1 MANITEKIERQITA
15 LEGKIDALSGNYL
28 TNTWKRQRE
37 QQERD
42 RKKEMYHSQIQVLQF
57 LKQKSETDTL
67 TLLEQNLTVA
77 AFYEDMRCFSASK
90 KYCKDNP
97 YCKFQYPKPDDVR
110 TKRLQ
115 KAGITDTDELAAAVE
130 CFDTLLQSAVIPP
143 DPNAIRLRDMLYRAK
158 MYQKG
163 DIQFT
168 PPELA
173 KELVALAGVRKDSRV
188 LEPEAGIGNIAD
200 AAKEVTDHVITTP
213 LAKNGSSVPAPT
225 GFYPTL
231 HPYRLQQVIQKIKP
245 ANIWVC
251 HSGDLF
257 GEWIPTEWILQV
269 FEAAKQAPWHNYMFL
284 TMNPNRYEE
293 LLETGVLM
301 PTDNFWYGTR
311 LTERGNVF
319 TADGYHTFLCIEPMR
334 LFAERM
340 EIPNVEWILLGGYGK
355 LKRSWIES
363 VMERKGNIPVF
374 MIGSKLFKDVWRAPL
389 IQEYPPL
396 LYRPAEKT
404 LPHCSECKYCYSV
417 RQGKRG
423 LWRACRHYKIVRQD
437 KDSGGRHIPGRYA
450 AVSPQWCPKRPETNW
465 RFTKRV

>member
-115 KAGITDTDELAAAVE
+115 KAGITDTDELATAVE

-200 AAKEVTDHVITTP
+200 VAKEVTDHVDCIERMTDFCEILKLKKHNVIGNDLLT
-213 LAKNGSSVPAPT
+213 AETAPI
-225 GFYPTL
+225 YDA
-231 HPYRLQQVIQKIKP
+231 V
-245 ANIWVC
+245 V
-251 HSGDLF
+251 
-257 GEWIPTEWILQV
+257 
-269 FEAAKQAPWHNYMFL
+269 
-284 TMNPNRYEE
+284 MNPPFSEECEHIKRAFDFLRPGGSLVAVCSSSIQWKSTRKYEQFRDWLSE
-293 LLETGVLM
+293 HTHSIDECGAKFEMTGV
-301 PTDNFWYGTR
+301 
-311 LTERGNVF
+311 
-319 TADGYHTFLCIEPMR
+319 HTVVL
-334 LFAERM
+334 
-340 EIPNVEWILLGGYGK
+340 V
-355 LKRSWIES
+355 
-363 VMERKGNIPVF
+363 V
-374 MIGSKLFKDVWRAPL
+374 
-389 IQEYPPL
+389 
-396 LYRPAEKT
+396 
-404 LPHCSECKYCYSV
+404 
-417 RQGKRG
+417 
-423 LWRACRHYKIVRQD
+423 D
-437 KDSGGRHIPGRYA
+437 KA
-450 AVSPQWCPKRPETNW
+450 A
-465 RFTKRV
+465 

>member
-200 AAKEVTDHVITTP
+200 AAKEVTDHVDCIERMTDFCEILKLKKHNVIGNDL
-213 LAKNGSSVPAPT
+213 LAAETAPI
-225 GFYPTL
+225 YDA
-231 HPYRLQQVIQKIKP
+231 V
-245 ANIWVC
+245 V
-251 HSGDLF
+251 
-257 GEWIPTEWILQV
+257 
-269 FEAAKQAPWHNYMFL
+269 
-284 TMNPNRYEE
+284 MNPPFSEECEHIKRAFDFLRPGGSLVAVCSSSIQWKSTRKYEQFRDWLSE
-293 LLETGVLM
+293 HTHSIDECGAKFEMTGV
-301 PTDNFWYGTR
+301 
-311 LTERGNVF
+311 
-319 TADGYHTFLCIEPMR
+319 HTVVL
-334 LFAERM
+334 
-340 EIPNVEWILLGGYGK
+340 V
-355 LKRSWIES
+355 
-363 VMERKGNIPVF
+363 V
-374 MIGSKLFKDVWRAPL
+374 
-389 IQEYPPL
+389 
-396 LYRPAEKT
+396 
-404 LPHCSECKYCYSV
+404 
-417 RQGKRG
+417 
-423 LWRACRHYKIVRQD
+423 D
-437 KDSGGRHIPGRYA
+437 KA
-450 AVSPQWCPKRPETNW
+450 A
-465 RFTKRV
+465 

>member
-173 KELVALAGVRKDSRV
+173 KELLALAGVRKDSRV

-200 AAKEVTDHVITTP
+200 AAKDVTDHVDCIERMTDFCEILKLKKHNVIGNDLLT
-213 LAKNGSSVPAPT
+213 AETAPI
-225 GFYPTL
+225 YDA
-231 HPYRLQQVIQKIKP
+231 V
-245 ANIWVC
+245 V
-251 HSGDLF
+251 
-257 GEWIPTEWILQV
+257 
-269 FEAAKQAPWHNYMFL
+269 
-284 TMNPNRYEE
+284 MNPPFSEECEHIKRAFDFLRPGGSLVAVCSSSIQWKSTRKYEQFRDWLSE
-293 LLETGVLM
+293 HTHSIDECGAKFEMTGV
-301 PTDNFWYGTR
+301 
-311 LTERGNVF
+311 
-319 TADGYHTFLCIEPMR
+319 HTVVL
-334 LFAERM
+334 
-340 EIPNVEWILLGGYGK
+340 V
-355 LKRSWIES
+355 
-363 VMERKGNIPVF
+363 V
-374 MIGSKLFKDVWRAPL
+374 
-389 IQEYPPL
+389 
-396 LYRPAEKT
+396 
-404 LPHCSECKYCYSV
+404 
-417 RQGKRG
+417 
-423 LWRACRHYKIVRQD
+423 D
-437 KDSGGRHIPGRYA
+437 KA
-450 AVSPQWCPKRPETNW
+450 A
-465 RFTKRV
+465 

>member
-188 LEPEAGIGNIAD
+188 LEPEAGIGNVAD
-200 AAKEVTDHVITTP
+200 AAKEVTDHVDCIERMTDFCEILKLKKHNVIGNDLLT
-213 LAKNGSSVPAPT
+213 AETAPI
-225 GFYPTL
+225 YDA
-231 HPYRLQQVIQKIKP
+231 V
-245 ANIWVC
+245 V
-251 HSGDLF
+251 
-257 GEWIPTEWILQV
+257 
-269 FEAAKQAPWHNYMFL
+269 
-284 TMNPNRYEE
+284 MNPPFSEECEHIKRAFDFLRPGGSLVAVCSSSIQWKSTRKYEQFRDWLSE
-293 LLETGVLM
+293 HTHSIDECGAKFEMTGV
-301 PTDNFWYGTR
+301 
-311 LTERGNVF
+311 
-319 TADGYHTFLCIEPMR
+319 HTVVL
-334 LFAERM
+334 
-340 EIPNVEWILLGGYGK
+340 V
-355 LKRSWIES
+355 
-363 VMERKGNIPVF
+363 V
-374 MIGSKLFKDVWRAPL
+374 
-389 IQEYPPL
+389 
-396 LYRPAEKT
+396 
-404 LPHCSECKYCYSV
+404 
-417 RQGKRG
+417 
-423 LWRACRHYKIVRQD
+423 D
-437 KDSGGRHIPGRYA
+437 KA
-450 AVSPQWCPKRPETNW
+450 A
-465 RFTKRV
+465 

>member
-200 AAKEVTDHVITTP
+200 VAKEVTDHVDCIERMTDFCEILKLKKHNVIGNDLLT
-213 LAKNGSSVPAPT
+213 AETAPI
-225 GFYPTL
+225 YDA
-231 HPYRLQQVIQKIKP
+231 V
-245 ANIWVC
+245 V
-251 HSGDLF
+251 
-257 GEWIPTEWILQV
+257 
-269 FEAAKQAPWHNYMFL
+269 
-284 TMNPNRYEE
+284 MNPPFSEECEHIKRAFDFLRPGGSLVAVCSSSIQWKSTRKYEQFRDWLSE
-293 LLETGVLM
+293 HTHSIDECGAKFEMTGV
-301 PTDNFWYGTR
+301 
-311 LTERGNVF
+311 
-319 TADGYHTFLCIEPMR
+319 HTVV
-334 LFAERM
+334 LF
-340 EIPNVEWILLGGYGK
+340 V
-355 LKRSWIES
+355 
-363 VMERKGNIPVF
+363 
-374 MIGSKLFKDVWRAPL
+374 
-389 IQEYPPL
+389 
-396 LYRPAEKT
+396 
-404 LPHCSECKYCYSV
+404 
-417 RQGKRG
+417 
-423 LWRACRHYKIVRQD
+423 D
-437 KDSGGRHIPGRYA
+437 KA
-450 AVSPQWCPKRPETNW
+450 A
-465 RFTKRV
+465 

>member
-200 AAKEVTDHVITTP
+200 AAKEVTDHVDCVERMTDFCEILKLKKHNVIGNDLLTAET
-213 LAKNGSSVPAPT
+213 API
-225 GFYPTL
+225 YDA
-231 HPYRLQQVIQKIKP
+231 V
-245 ANIWVC
+245 V
-251 HSGDLF
+251 
-257 GEWIPTEWILQV
+257 
-269 FEAAKQAPWHNYMFL
+269 
-284 TMNPNRYEE
+284 MNPPFSEECEHIKRAFDFLRPGGSLVAVCSSSIQWKSTRKYEQFRDWLSE
-293 LLETGVLM
+293 HTHSIDECGAKFEMTGV
-301 PTDNFWYGTR
+301 
-311 LTERGNVF
+311 
-319 TADGYHTFLCIEPMR
+319 HTVVL
-334 LFAERM
+334 
-340 EIPNVEWILLGGYGK
+340 V
-355 LKRSWIES
+355 
-363 VMERKGNIPVF
+363 V
-374 MIGSKLFKDVWRAPL
+374 
-389 IQEYPPL
+389 
-396 LYRPAEKT
+396 
-404 LPHCSECKYCYSV
+404 
-417 RQGKRG
+417 
-423 LWRACRHYKIVRQD
+423 D
-437 KDSGGRHIPGRYA
+437 KA
-450 AVSPQWCPKRPETNW
+450 A
-465 RFTKRV
+465 

>member
-200 AAKEVTDHVITTP
+200 AAKEVTDHVDCIERMTDFCEI
-213 LAKNGSSVPAPT
+213 LKLKKHN
-225 GFYPTL
+225 
-231 HPYRLQQVIQKIKP
+231 VIG
-245 ANIWVC
+245 N
-251 HSGDLF
+251 DL
-257 GEWIPTEWILQV
+257 
-269 FEAAKQAPWHNYMFL
+269 L
-284 TMNPNRYEE
+284 TAETAQIYDAVVMNPPFSEECEHIKRAFDFLRPGGSLVAVCSSSIQWKSTRKYEQFRDWLSE
-293 LLETGVLM
+293 HTHSIDECGAKFEMTGV
-301 PTDNFWYGTR
+301 
-311 LTERGNVF
+311 
-319 TADGYHTFLCIEPMR
+319 HTVVL
-334 LFAERM
+334 
-340 EIPNVEWILLGGYGK
+340 V
-355 LKRSWIES
+355 
-363 VMERKGNIPVF
+363 V
-374 MIGSKLFKDVWRAPL
+374 
-389 IQEYPPL
+389 
-396 LYRPAEKT
+396 
-404 LPHCSECKYCYSV
+404 
-417 RQGKRG
+417 
-423 LWRACRHYKIVRQD
+423 D
-437 KDSGGRHIPGRYA
+437 KA
-450 AVSPQWCPKRPETNW
+450 A
-465 RFTKRV
+465 

>member
-200 AAKEVTDHVITTP
+200 VAKEVTDHVDCIERMTDFCEILKLKKHNVIGNDLLT
-213 LAKNGSSVPAPT
+213 AETAPI
-225 GFYPTL
+225 YDA
-231 HPYRLQQVIQKIKP
+231 V
-245 ANIWVC
+245 V
-251 HSGDLF
+251 
-257 GEWIPTEWILQV
+257 
-269 FEAAKQAPWHNYMFL
+269 
-284 TMNPNRYEE
+284 MNPPFSEECEHIKRAFDFLRPGGSLLAVCSSSIQWKSTRKYEQFRDWLSE
-293 LLETGVLM
+293 HTHSIDECGAKFEMTGV
-301 PTDNFWYGTR
+301 
-311 LTERGNVF
+311 
-319 TADGYHTFLCIEPMR
+319 HTVVL
-334 LFAERM
+334 
-340 EIPNVEWILLGGYGK
+340 V
-355 LKRSWIES
+355 
-363 VMERKGNIPVF
+363 V
-374 MIGSKLFKDVWRAPL
+374 
-389 IQEYPPL
+389 
-396 LYRPAEKT
+396 
-404 LPHCSECKYCYSV
+404 
-417 RQGKRG
+417 
-423 LWRACRHYKIVRQD
+423 D
-437 KDSGGRHIPGRYA
+437 KA
-450 AVSPQWCPKRPETNW
+450 A
-465 RFTKRV
+465 

>member
-15 LEGKIDALSGNYL
+15 LEGKIDALSGNSL

-200 AAKEVTDHVITTP
+200 AAKEVTDHVDCIERMTDFCEILKLKKHNVIGNDLLT
-213 LAKNGSSVPAPT
+213 AETAPI
-225 GFYPTL
+225 YDA
-231 HPYRLQQVIQKIKP
+231 V
-245 ANIWVC
+245 V
-251 HSGDLF
+251 
-257 GEWIPTEWILQV
+257 
-269 FEAAKQAPWHNYMFL
+269 
-284 TMNPNRYEE
+284 MNPPFSEECEHIKRAFDFLRPGGSLVAVCSSSIQWKSTRKYEQFRDWLSE
-293 LLETGVLM
+293 HTHSIDECGAKFEMTGV
-301 PTDNFWYGTR
+301 
-311 LTERGNVF
+311 
-319 TADGYHTFLCIEPMR
+319 HTVVL
-334 LFAERM
+334 
-340 EIPNVEWILLGGYGK
+340 V
-355 LKRSWIES
+355 
-363 VMERKGNIPVF
+363 V
-374 MIGSKLFKDVWRAPL
+374 
-389 IQEYPPL
+389 
-396 LYRPAEKT
+396 
-404 LPHCSECKYCYSV
+404 
-417 RQGKRG
+417 
-423 LWRACRHYKIVRQD
+423 D
-437 KDSGGRHIPGRYA
+437 KA
-450 AVSPQWCPKRPETNW
+450 A
-465 RFTKRV
+465 

>member
-200 AAKEVTDHVITTP
+200 AAKEVTDHVDCIERMTDFCEILRLKKHNVIGNDLLT
-213 LAKNGSSVPAPT
+213 AETAPI
-225 GFYPTL
+225 YDA
-231 HPYRLQQVIQKIKP
+231 V
-245 ANIWVC
+245 V
-251 HSGDLF
+251 
-257 GEWIPTEWILQV
+257 
-269 FEAAKQAPWHNYMFL
+269 
-284 TMNPNRYEE
+284 MNPPFSEECEHIKRAFDFLRPGGSLVAVCSSSIQWKSTRKYEQFRDWLSE
-293 LLETGVLM
+293 HTHSIDECGAKFEMTGV
-301 PTDNFWYGTR
+301 
-311 LTERGNVF
+311 
-319 TADGYHTFLCIEPMR
+319 HTVVL
-334 LFAERM
+334 
-340 EIPNVEWILLGGYGK
+340 V
-355 LKRSWIES
+355 
-363 VMERKGNIPVF
+363 V
-374 MIGSKLFKDVWRAPL
+374 
-389 IQEYPPL
+389 
-396 LYRPAEKT
+396 
-404 LPHCSECKYCYSV
+404 
-417 RQGKRG
+417 
-423 LWRACRHYKIVRQD
+423 D
-437 KDSGGRHIPGRYA
+437 KA
-450 AVSPQWCPKRPETNW
+450 A
-465 RFTKRV
+465 

>member
-28 TNTWKRQRE
+28 TKTWKRQRE

-200 AAKEVTDHVITTP
+200 VAKEVTDHVDCIERMTDFCEILKLKKHNVIGNDLLT
-213 LAKNGSSVPAPT
+213 AETAPI
-225 GFYPTL
+225 YDA
-231 HPYRLQQVIQKIKP
+231 V
-245 ANIWVC
+245 V
-251 HSGDLF
+251 
-257 GEWIPTEWILQV
+257 
-269 FEAAKQAPWHNYMFL
+269 
-284 TMNPNRYEE
+284 MNPPFSEECEHIKRAFDFLRPGGSLVAVCSSSIQWKSTRKYEQFRDWLSE
-293 LLETGVLM
+293 HTHSIDECGAKFEMTGV
-301 PTDNFWYGTR
+301 
-311 LTERGNVF
+311 
-319 TADGYHTFLCIEPMR
+319 HTVVL
-334 LFAERM
+334 
-340 EIPNVEWILLGGYGK
+340 V
-355 LKRSWIES
+355 
-363 VMERKGNIPVF
+363 V
-374 MIGSKLFKDVWRAPL
+374 
-389 IQEYPPL
+389 
-396 LYRPAEKT
+396 
-404 LPHCSECKYCYSV
+404 
-417 RQGKRG
+417 
-423 LWRACRHYKIVRQD
+423 D
-437 KDSGGRHIPGRYA
+437 KA
-450 AVSPQWCPKRPETNW
+450 A
-465 RFTKRV
+465 

>member
-15 LEGKIDALSGNYL
+15 LAGKIDALSGNYL

-200 AAKEVTDHVITTP
+200 AAKEVTDHVDCIERMTDFCEILKLKKHNVIGNDLLT
-213 LAKNGSSVPAPT
+213 AETAPI
-225 GFYPTL
+225 YDA
-231 HPYRLQQVIQKIKP
+231 V
-245 ANIWVC
+245 V
-251 HSGDLF
+251 
-257 GEWIPTEWILQV
+257 
-269 FEAAKQAPWHNYMFL
+269 
-284 TMNPNRYEE
+284 MNPPFSEECEHIKRAFDFLRPGGSLVAVCSSSIQWKSTRKYEQFRDWLSE
-293 LLETGVLM
+293 HTHSIDECGAKFEMTGV
-301 PTDNFWYGTR
+301 
-311 LTERGNVF
+311 
-319 TADGYHTFLCIEPMR
+319 HTVVL
-334 LFAERM
+334 
-340 EIPNVEWILLGGYGK
+340 V
-355 LKRSWIES
+355 
-363 VMERKGNIPVF
+363 V
-374 MIGSKLFKDVWRAPL
+374 
-389 IQEYPPL
+389 
-396 LYRPAEKT
+396 
-404 LPHCSECKYCYSV
+404 
-417 RQGKRG
+417 
-423 LWRACRHYKIVRQD
+423 D
-437 KDSGGRHIPGRYA
+437 KA
-450 AVSPQWCPKRPETNW
+450 A
-465 RFTKRV
+465 

>member
-57 LKQKSETDTL
+57 LKQKSETDPL

-200 AAKEVTDHVITTP
+200 AAKEVTDHVDCIERMTDFCEILKLKKHNVIGNDLLT
-213 LAKNGSSVPAPT
+213 AETAPI
-225 GFYPTL
+225 YDA
-231 HPYRLQQVIQKIKP
+231 V
-245 ANIWVC
+245 V
-251 HSGDLF
+251 
-257 GEWIPTEWILQV
+257 
-269 FEAAKQAPWHNYMFL
+269 
-284 TMNPNRYEE
+284 MNPPFSEECEHIKRAFDFLRPGGSLVAVCSSSIQWKSTRKYEQFRDWLSE
-293 LLETGVLM
+293 HTHSIDECGAKFEMTGV
-301 PTDNFWYGTR
+301 
-311 LTERGNVF
+311 
-319 TADGYHTFLCIEPMR
+319 HTVVL
-334 LFAERM
+334 
-340 EIPNVEWILLGGYGK
+340 V
-355 LKRSWIES
+355 
-363 VMERKGNIPVF
+363 V
-374 MIGSKLFKDVWRAPL
+374 
-389 IQEYPPL
+389 
-396 LYRPAEKT
+396 
-404 LPHCSECKYCYSV
+404 
-417 RQGKRG
+417 
-423 LWRACRHYKIVRQD
+423 D
-437 KDSGGRHIPGRYA
+437 KA
-450 AVSPQWCPKRPETNW
+450 A
-465 RFTKRV
+465 

>member
-200 AAKEVTDHVITTP
+200 VAKEVTDHVDCIERMTDFCEILKLKKHNVIGNDLLT
-213 LAKNGSSVPAPT
+213 AETAPI
-225 GFYPTL
+225 YDA
-231 HPYRLQQVIQKIKP
+231 V
-245 ANIWVC
+245 V
-251 HSGDLF
+251 
-257 GEWIPTEWILQV
+257 
-269 FEAAKQAPWHNYMFL
+269 
-284 TMNPNRYEE
+284 MNPPFSEECEHIKRAFDFLLPGGSLVAVCSSSIQWKSTRKYEQFRDWLSE
-293 LLETGVLM
+293 HTHSIDECGAKFEMTGV
-301 PTDNFWYGTR
+301 
-311 LTERGNVF
+311 
-319 TADGYHTFLCIEPMR
+319 HTVVL
-334 LFAERM
+334 
-340 EIPNVEWILLGGYGK
+340 V
-355 LKRSWIES
+355 
-363 VMERKGNIPVF
+363 V
-374 MIGSKLFKDVWRAPL
+374 
-389 IQEYPPL
+389 
-396 LYRPAEKT
+396 
-404 LPHCSECKYCYSV
+404 
-417 RQGKRG
+417 
-423 LWRACRHYKIVRQD
+423 D
-437 KDSGGRHIPGRYA
+437 KA
-450 AVSPQWCPKRPETNW
+450 A
-465 RFTKRV
+465 

>member
-200 AAKEVTDHVITTP
+200 AAKEVTDHVDCIERMTDFCEILKLKKHNVIANDLLTAETAP
-213 LAKNGSSVPAPT
+213 IYDSV
-225 GFYPTL
+225 
-231 HPYRLQQVIQKIKP
+231 V
-245 ANIWVC
+245 
-251 HSGDLF
+251 
-257 GEWIPTEWILQV
+257 
-269 FEAAKQAPWHNYMFL
+269 
-284 TMNPNRYEE
+284 MNPPFSEECEHIKRAFDFVRPGGSLVAVCSSSIQWKSTRKYEQFRDWLSE
-293 LLETGVLM
+293 HTHSINECGAKFEMTGV
-301 PTDNFWYGTR
+301 
-311 LTERGNVF
+311 
-319 TADGYHTFLCIEPMR
+319 HTVVL
-334 LFAERM
+334 
-340 EIPNVEWILLGGYGK
+340 V
-355 LKRSWIES
+355 
-363 VMERKGNIPVF
+363 V
-374 MIGSKLFKDVWRAPL
+374 
-389 IQEYPPL
+389 
-396 LYRPAEKT
+396 
-404 LPHCSECKYCYSV
+404 
-417 RQGKRG
+417 
-423 LWRACRHYKIVRQD
+423 D
-437 KDSGGRHIPGRYA
+437 KA
-450 AVSPQWCPKRPETNW
+450 A
-465 RFTKRV
+465 

>member
-168 PPELA
+168 PSELA

-200 AAKEVTDHVITTP
+200 AAKEVTDHVDCIERMTDFCEILKLKKHNVIGNDLLT
-213 LAKNGSSVPAPT
+213 AETAPI
-225 GFYPTL
+225 YDA
-231 HPYRLQQVIQKIKP
+231 V
-245 ANIWVC
+245 V
-251 HSGDLF
+251 
-257 GEWIPTEWILQV
+257 
-269 FEAAKQAPWHNYMFL
+269 
-284 TMNPNRYEE
+284 MNPPFSEECEHIKRAFDFLRPGGSLVAVCSSSIQWKSTRKYEQFRDWLSE
-293 LLETGVLM
+293 HTHSIDECGAKFEMTGV
-301 PTDNFWYGTR
+301 
-311 LTERGNVF
+311 
-319 TADGYHTFLCIEPMR
+319 HTVVL
-334 LFAERM
+334 
-340 EIPNVEWILLGGYGK
+340 V
-355 LKRSWIES
+355 
-363 VMERKGNIPVF
+363 V
-374 MIGSKLFKDVWRAPL
+374 
-389 IQEYPPL
+389 
-396 LYRPAEKT
+396 
-404 LPHCSECKYCYSV
+404 
-417 RQGKRG
+417 
-423 LWRACRHYKIVRQD
+423 D
-437 KDSGGRHIPGRYA
+437 KA
-450 AVSPQWCPKRPETNW
+450 A
-465 RFTKRV
+465 

>member
-1 MANITEKIERQITA
+1 MANITEKIERRITV

-42 RKKEMYHSQIQVLQF
+42 GKKEMYRSQIQVLQL
-57 LKQKSETDTL
+57 LKHKSETDTL

-200 AAKEVTDHVITTP
+200 AAKEVTDHVDCIERMTDFCEILKLKKHNVIGNDLLT
-213 LAKNGSSVPAPT
+213 AETAPI
-225 GFYPTL
+225 YDA
-231 HPYRLQQVIQKIKP
+231 V
-245 ANIWVC
+245 V
-251 HSGDLF
+251 
-257 GEWIPTEWILQV
+257 
-269 FEAAKQAPWHNYMFL
+269 
-284 TMNPNRYEE
+284 MNPPFSEECEHIKRAFDFLRPGGSLVAVCSSSIQWKSTRKYEQFRDWLSE
-293 LLETGVLM
+293 HTHSIDECGAKFEMTGV
-301 PTDNFWYGTR
+301 
-311 LTERGNVF
+311 
-319 TADGYHTFLCIEPMR
+319 HTVVL
-334 LFAERM
+334 
-340 EIPNVEWILLGGYGK
+340 V
-355 LKRSWIES
+355 
-363 VMERKGNIPVF
+363 V
-374 MIGSKLFKDVWRAPL
+374 
-389 IQEYPPL
+389 
-396 LYRPAEKT
+396 
-404 LPHCSECKYCYSV
+404 
-417 RQGKRG
+417 
-423 LWRACRHYKIVRQD
+423 D
-437 KDSGGRHIPGRYA
+437 KA
-450 AVSPQWCPKRPETNW
+450 A
-465 RFTKRV
+465 

>member
-200 AAKEVTDHVITTP
+200 AAKEVTDHVDCIERMTDFCEILKLKKHNVIGNDLLT
-213 LAKNGSSVPAPT
+213 AETAPI
-225 GFYPTL
+225 YDA
-231 HPYRLQQVIQKIKP
+231 V
-245 ANIWVC
+245 V
-251 HSGDLF
+251 
-257 GEWIPTEWILQV
+257 
-269 FEAAKQAPWHNYMFL
+269 
-284 TMNPNRYEE
+284 MNPPFSEECEHIKRAFDFLRPGGSLVAVCSSSIQWKSTRKYEQFRDWLSE
-293 LLETGVLM
+293 HTHSIDECGAKFEMTGV
-301 PTDNFWYGTR
+301 
-311 LTERGNVF
+311 
-319 TADGYHTFLCIEPMR
+319 HTVVLVV
-334 LFAERM
+334 
-340 EIPNVEWILLGGYGK
+340 NK
-355 LKRSWIES
+355 
-363 VMERKGNIPVF
+363 
-374 MIGSKLFKDVWRAPL
+374 
-389 IQEYPPL
+389 
-396 LYRPAEKT
+396 
-404 LPHCSECKYCYSV
+404 
-417 RQGKRG
+417 
-423 LWRACRHYKIVRQD
+423 
-437 KDSGGRHIPGRYA
+437 A
-450 AVSPQWCPKRPETNW
+450 A
-465 RFTKRV
+465 

>member
-200 AAKEVTDHVITTP
+200 AAKEVTDHVDCIERMTDFCEILKLKKHNVIGNDLLT
-213 LAKNGSSVPAPT
+213 AETAPI
-225 GFYPTL
+225 YDA
-231 HPYRLQQVIQKIKP
+231 V
-245 ANIWVC
+245 V
-251 HSGDLF
+251 
-257 GEWIPTEWILQV
+257 
-269 FEAAKQAPWHNYMFL
+269 
-284 TMNPNRYEE
+284 MNPPFSEECEHIKRAFDFLRPGGSLVVVCSSSIQWKSTRKYEQFRDWLSE
-293 LLETGVLM
+293 HTHSIDECGAKFEMTGV
-301 PTDNFWYGTR
+301 
-311 LTERGNVF
+311 
-319 TADGYHTFLCIEPMR
+319 HTVVL
-334 LFAERM
+334 
-340 EIPNVEWILLGGYGK
+340 V
-355 LKRSWIES
+355 
-363 VMERKGNIPVF
+363 V
-374 MIGSKLFKDVWRAPL
+374 
-389 IQEYPPL
+389 
-396 LYRPAEKT
+396 
-404 LPHCSECKYCYSV
+404 
-417 RQGKRG
+417 
-423 LWRACRHYKIVRQD
+423 D
-437 KDSGGRHIPGRYA
+437 KA
-450 AVSPQWCPKRPETNW
+450 A
-465 RFTKRV
+465 

>member
-188 LEPEAGIGNIAD
+188 LEPEAGIDNIAD
-200 AAKEVTDHVITTP
+200 VAKEVTDHVDCIERMTDFCEILKLKKHNVIGNDLLT
-213 LAKNGSSVPAPT
+213 AETAPI
-225 GFYPTL
+225 YDA
-231 HPYRLQQVIQKIKP
+231 V
-245 ANIWVC
+245 V
-251 HSGDLF
+251 
-257 GEWIPTEWILQV
+257 
-269 FEAAKQAPWHNYMFL
+269 
-284 TMNPNRYEE
+284 MNPPFSEECEHIKRAFDFLRPGGSLVAVCSSSIQWKSTRKYEQFRDWLSE
-293 LLETGVLM
+293 HTHSIDECGAKFEMTGV
-301 PTDNFWYGTR
+301 
-311 LTERGNVF
+311 
-319 TADGYHTFLCIEPMR
+319 HTVVL
-334 LFAERM
+334 
-340 EIPNVEWILLGGYGK
+340 V
-355 LKRSWIES
+355 
-363 VMERKGNIPVF
+363 V
-374 MIGSKLFKDVWRAPL
+374 
-389 IQEYPPL
+389 
-396 LYRPAEKT
+396 
-404 LPHCSECKYCYSV
+404 
-417 RQGKRG
+417 
-423 LWRACRHYKIVRQD
+423 D
-437 KDSGGRHIPGRYA
+437 KA
-450 AVSPQWCPKRPETNW
+450 A
-465 RFTKRV
+465 

>member
-77 AFYEDMRCFSASK
+77 ALYEDLRCFSASK

-200 AAKEVTDHVITTP
+200 AAKEVTDHVDCIERMTDFCEILKLKKHNVIGNDLLT
-213 LAKNGSSVPAPT
+213 AETAPI
-225 GFYPTL
+225 YDA
-231 HPYRLQQVIQKIKP
+231 V
-245 ANIWVC
+245 V
-251 HSGDLF
+251 
-257 GEWIPTEWILQV
+257 
-269 FEAAKQAPWHNYMFL
+269 
-284 TMNPNRYEE
+284 MNPPFSEECEHIKRAFDFLRPGGSLVAVCSSSIQWKSTRKYEQFRDWLSE
-293 LLETGVLM
+293 HTHSIDECGAKFEMTGV
-301 PTDNFWYGTR
+301 
-311 LTERGNVF
+311 
-319 TADGYHTFLCIEPMR
+319 HTVVL
-334 LFAERM
+334 
-340 EIPNVEWILLGGYGK
+340 V
-355 LKRSWIES
+355 
-363 VMERKGNIPVF
+363 V
-374 MIGSKLFKDVWRAPL
+374 
-389 IQEYPPL
+389 
-396 LYRPAEKT
+396 
-404 LPHCSECKYCYSV
+404 
-417 RQGKRG
+417 
-423 LWRACRHYKIVRQD
+423 D
-437 KDSGGRHIPGRYA
+437 KA
-450 AVSPQWCPKRPETNW
+450 A
-465 RFTKRV
+465 

>member
-1 MANITEKIERQITA
+1 MANITEKIERRITV

-42 RKKEMYHSQIQVLQF
+42 RKKEMYHSQIQVLQL
-57 LKQKSETDTL
+57 LKHKSETDTL

-97 YCKFQYPKPDDVR
+97 YCEFQYPKPDDVR

-200 AAKEVTDHVITTP
+200 AAKEVTDHVDCIERMTDFCEILKLKKHNVIGNDLLT
-213 LAKNGSSVPAPT
+213 AETAPI
-225 GFYPTL
+225 YDA
-231 HPYRLQQVIQKIKP
+231 V
-245 ANIWVC
+245 V
-251 HSGDLF
+251 
-257 GEWIPTEWILQV
+257 
-269 FEAAKQAPWHNYMFL
+269 
-284 TMNPNRYEE
+284 MNPPFSEECEHIKRAFDFLRPGGSLVAVCSSSIQWKSTRKYEQFRDWLSE
-293 LLETGVLM
+293 HTHSIDECGAKFEMTGV
-301 PTDNFWYGTR
+301 
-311 LTERGNVF
+311 
-319 TADGYHTFLCIEPMR
+319 HTVVL
-334 LFAERM
+334 
-340 EIPNVEWILLGGYGK
+340 V
-355 LKRSWIES
+355 
-363 VMERKGNIPVF
+363 V
-374 MIGSKLFKDVWRAPL
+374 
-389 IQEYPPL
+389 
-396 LYRPAEKT
+396 
-404 LPHCSECKYCYSV
+404 
-417 RQGKRG
+417 
-423 LWRACRHYKIVRQD
+423 D
-437 KDSGGRHIPGRYA
+437 KA
-450 AVSPQWCPKRPETNW
+450 A
-465 RFTKRV
+465 

>member
-77 AFYEDMRCFSASK
+77 AFYEDMRCFSVSK

-200 AAKEVTDHVITTP
+200 AAKEVTDHVDCIERMTDFCEILKLKKHNVIANDLLT
-213 LAKNGSSVPAPT
+213 AETAPI
-225 GFYPTL
+225 YDA
-231 HPYRLQQVIQKIKP
+231 V
-245 ANIWVC
+245 V
-251 HSGDLF
+251 
-257 GEWIPTEWILQV
+257 
-269 FEAAKQAPWHNYMFL
+269 
-284 TMNPNRYEE
+284 MNPPFSEECEHIKRAFDFLRPGGSLVAVCSSSIQWKSTRKYEQFRDWLSE
-293 LLETGVLM
+293 HTHSINECGAKFEMTGV
-301 PTDNFWYGTR
+301 
-311 LTERGNVF
+311 
-319 TADGYHTFLCIEPMR
+319 HTVVL
-334 LFAERM
+334 
-340 EIPNVEWILLGGYGK
+340 V
-355 LKRSWIES
+355 
-363 VMERKGNIPVF
+363 V
-374 MIGSKLFKDVWRAPL
+374 
-389 IQEYPPL
+389 
-396 LYRPAEKT
+396 
-404 LPHCSECKYCYSV
+404 
-417 RQGKRG
+417 
-423 LWRACRHYKIVRQD
+423 D
-437 KDSGGRHIPGRYA
+437 KA
-450 AVSPQWCPKRPETNW
+450 A
-465 RFTKRV
+465 

>member
-67 TLLEQNLTVA
+67 TLLAQNLTVA

-200 AAKEVTDHVITTP
+200 AAKEVTDHVDCIERMTDFCEILKLKKHNVIGNDLLT
-213 LAKNGSSVPAPT
+213 AETAPI
-225 GFYPTL
+225 YDA
-231 HPYRLQQVIQKIKP
+231 V
-245 ANIWVC
+245 V
-251 HSGDLF
+251 
-257 GEWIPTEWILQV
+257 
-269 FEAAKQAPWHNYMFL
+269 
-284 TMNPNRYEE
+284 MNPPFSEECEHIKRAFDFLRPGGSLVAVCSSSIQWKSTRKYEQFRDWLSE
-293 LLETGVLM
+293 HTHSIDECGAKFEMTGV
-301 PTDNFWYGTR
+301 
-311 LTERGNVF
+311 
-319 TADGYHTFLCIEPMR
+319 HTVVL
-334 LFAERM
+334 
-340 EIPNVEWILLGGYGK
+340 V
-355 LKRSWIES
+355 
-363 VMERKGNIPVF
+363 V
-374 MIGSKLFKDVWRAPL
+374 
-389 IQEYPPL
+389 
-396 LYRPAEKT
+396 
-404 LPHCSECKYCYSV
+404 
-417 RQGKRG
+417 
-423 LWRACRHYKIVRQD
+423 D
-437 KDSGGRHIPGRYA
+437 KA
-450 AVSPQWCPKRPETNW
+450 A
-465 RFTKRV
+465 

>member
-1 MANITEKIERQITA
+1 MANITEKNERQITA

-200 AAKEVTDHVITTP
+200 AAKEVTDHVDCIERMTDFCEILKLKKHNVIGNDLLT
-213 LAKNGSSVPAPT
+213 AETAPI
-225 GFYPTL
+225 YDA
-231 HPYRLQQVIQKIKP
+231 V
-245 ANIWVC
+245 V
-251 HSGDLF
+251 
-257 GEWIPTEWILQV
+257 
-269 FEAAKQAPWHNYMFL
+269 
-284 TMNPNRYEE
+284 MNPPFSEECEHIKRAFDFLRPGGSLVAVCSSSIQWKSTRKYEQFRDWLSE
-293 LLETGVLM
+293 HTHSINECGAKFEMTGV
-301 PTDNFWYGTR
+301 
-311 LTERGNVF
+311 
-319 TADGYHTFLCIEPMR
+319 HTVVL
-334 LFAERM
+334 
-340 EIPNVEWILLGGYGK
+340 
-355 LKRSWIES
+355 
-363 VMERKGNIPVF
+363 VM
-374 MIGSKLFKDVWRAPL
+374 
-389 IQEYPPL
+389 
-396 LYRPAEKT
+396 
-404 LPHCSECKYCYSV
+404 
-417 RQGKRG
+417 
-423 LWRACRHYKIVRQD
+423 D
-437 KDSGGRHIPGRYA
+437 KA
-450 AVSPQWCPKRPETNW
+450 A
-465 RFTKRV
+465 

>member
-115 KAGITDTDELAAAVE
+115 KAGITDTDKLAAAVE

-173 KELVALAGVRKDSRV
+173 KELVSLAGVRKDSRV

-200 AAKEVTDHVITTP
+200 AAKEVTDHVDCIERMTDFCEILKLKKHNVIGNDLLT
-213 LAKNGSSVPAPT
+213 AETAPI
-225 GFYPTL
+225 YDA
-231 HPYRLQQVIQKIKP
+231 V
-245 ANIWVC
+245 V
-251 HSGDLF
+251 
-257 GEWIPTEWILQV
+257 
-269 FEAAKQAPWHNYMFL
+269 
-284 TMNPNRYEE
+284 MNPPFSEECEHIKRAFDFLRPGGSLVAVCSSSIQWKSTRKYEQFRDWLSE
-293 LLETGVLM
+293 HTHSIDECGAKFEMTGV
-301 PTDNFWYGTR
+301 
-311 LTERGNVF
+311 
-319 TADGYHTFLCIEPMR
+319 HTVVL
-334 LFAERM
+334 
-340 EIPNVEWILLGGYGK
+340 V
-355 LKRSWIES
+355 
-363 VMERKGNIPVF
+363 V
-374 MIGSKLFKDVWRAPL
+374 
-389 IQEYPPL
+389 
-396 LYRPAEKT
+396 
-404 LPHCSECKYCYSV
+404 
-417 RQGKRG
+417 
-423 LWRACRHYKIVRQD
+423 D
-437 KDSGGRHIPGRYA
+437 KA
-450 AVSPQWCPKRPETNW
+450 A
-465 RFTKRV
+465 

>member
-200 AAKEVTDHVITTP
+200 AAKEVTDNVDCIERMTDFCEILKLKKHNVIANDLLTAETAP
-213 LAKNGSSVPAPT
+213 IYDSV
-225 GFYPTL
+225 
-231 HPYRLQQVIQKIKP
+231 V
-245 ANIWVC
+245 
-251 HSGDLF
+251 
-257 GEWIPTEWILQV
+257 
-269 FEAAKQAPWHNYMFL
+269 
-284 TMNPNRYEE
+284 MNPPFSEECEHIKRAFDFVRPGGSLVAVCSSSIQWKSTRKYEQFRDWLSE
-293 LLETGVLM
+293 HTHSIDECGAKFEMTGV
-301 PTDNFWYGTR
+301 
-311 LTERGNVF
+311 
-319 TADGYHTFLCIEPMR
+319 HTVVL
-334 LFAERM
+334 
-340 EIPNVEWILLGGYGK
+340 V
-355 LKRSWIES
+355 
-363 VMERKGNIPVF
+363 V
-374 MIGSKLFKDVWRAPL
+374 
-389 IQEYPPL
+389 
-396 LYRPAEKT
+396 
-404 LPHCSECKYCYSV
+404 
-417 RQGKRG
+417 
-423 LWRACRHYKIVRQD
+423 D
-437 KDSGGRHIPGRYA
+437 KA
-450 AVSPQWCPKRPETNW
+450 A
-465 RFTKRV
+465 

>member
-115 KAGITDTDELAAAVE
+115 KEGITDTDELAAAVE

-200 AAKEVTDHVITTP
+200 AAKEVTDHVDCIERMTDFCEILKLKKHNVIGNDLLT
-213 LAKNGSSVPAPT
+213 AETAPI
-225 GFYPTL
+225 YDA
-231 HPYRLQQVIQKIKP
+231 V
-245 ANIWVC
+245 V
-251 HSGDLF
+251 
-257 GEWIPTEWILQV
+257 
-269 FEAAKQAPWHNYMFL
+269 
-284 TMNPNRYEE
+284 MNPPFSEECEHIKRAFDFLRPGGSLVAVCSSSIQWKSTRKYEQFRDWLSE
-293 LLETGVLM
+293 HTHSIDECGAKFEMTGV
-301 PTDNFWYGTR
+301 
-311 LTERGNVF
+311 
-319 TADGYHTFLCIEPMR
+319 HTVVL
-334 LFAERM
+334 
-340 EIPNVEWILLGGYGK
+340 V
-355 LKRSWIES
+355 
-363 VMERKGNIPVF
+363 V
-374 MIGSKLFKDVWRAPL
+374 
-389 IQEYPPL
+389 
-396 LYRPAEKT
+396 
-404 LPHCSECKYCYSV
+404 
-417 RQGKRG
+417 
-423 LWRACRHYKIVRQD
+423 D
-437 KDSGGRHIPGRYA
+437 KA
-450 AVSPQWCPKRPETNW
+450 A
-465 RFTKRV
+465 

>member
-110 TKRLQ
+110 TNRLQ

-200 AAKEVTDHVITTP
+200 VAKEVTDHVDCIERMTDFCEILKLKKHNVIGNDLLT
-213 LAKNGSSVPAPT
+213 AETAPI
-225 GFYPTL
+225 YDA
-231 HPYRLQQVIQKIKP
+231 V
-245 ANIWVC
+245 V
-251 HSGDLF
+251 
-257 GEWIPTEWILQV
+257 
-269 FEAAKQAPWHNYMFL
+269 
-284 TMNPNRYEE
+284 MNPPFSEECEHIKRAFDFLRPGGSLVAVCSSSIQWKSTRKYEQFRDWLSE
-293 LLETGVLM
+293 HTHSIDECGAKFEMTGV
-301 PTDNFWYGTR
+301 
-311 LTERGNVF
+311 
-319 TADGYHTFLCIEPMR
+319 HTVVL
-334 LFAERM
+334 
-340 EIPNVEWILLGGYGK
+340 V
-355 LKRSWIES
+355 
-363 VMERKGNIPVF
+363 V
-374 MIGSKLFKDVWRAPL
+374 
-389 IQEYPPL
+389 
-396 LYRPAEKT
+396 
-404 LPHCSECKYCYSV
+404 
-417 RQGKRG
+417 
-423 LWRACRHYKIVRQD
+423 D
-437 KDSGGRHIPGRYA
+437 KA
-450 AVSPQWCPKRPETNW
+450 A
-465 RFTKRV
+465 

>member
-130 CFDTLLQSAVIPP
+130 CFDMLLQSAVIPP

-200 AAKEVTDHVITTP
+200 AAKEVTDHVDCIERMTDFCEILKLKKHNVIGNDLLT
-213 LAKNGSSVPAPT
+213 AETAPI
-225 GFYPTL
+225 YDA
-231 HPYRLQQVIQKIKP
+231 V
-245 ANIWVC
+245 V
-251 HSGDLF
+251 
-257 GEWIPTEWILQV
+257 
-269 FEAAKQAPWHNYMFL
+269 
-284 TMNPNRYEE
+284 MNPPFSEECEHIKRAFDFLRPGGSLVAVCSSSIQWKSTRKYEQFRDWLSE
-293 LLETGVLM
+293 HTHSIDECGAKFEMTGV
-301 PTDNFWYGTR
+301 
-311 LTERGNVF
+311 
-319 TADGYHTFLCIEPMR
+319 HTVVL
-334 LFAERM
+334 
-340 EIPNVEWILLGGYGK
+340 V
-355 LKRSWIES
+355 
-363 VMERKGNIPVF
+363 V
-374 MIGSKLFKDVWRAPL
+374 
-389 IQEYPPL
+389 
-396 LYRPAEKT
+396 
-404 LPHCSECKYCYSV
+404 
-417 RQGKRG
+417 
-423 LWRACRHYKIVRQD
+423 D
-437 KDSGGRHIPGRYA
+437 KA
-450 AVSPQWCPKRPETNW
+450 A
-465 RFTKRV
+465 

>member
-15 LEGKIDALSGNYL
+15 LEGKIDAPSGNYL

-168 PPELA
+168 PPDLA

-200 AAKEVTDHVITTP
+200 AAKEVTDHVDCIERMTDFCEILKLKKHNVIGNDLLT
-213 LAKNGSSVPAPT
+213 AETAPI
-225 GFYPTL
+225 YDA
-231 HPYRLQQVIQKIKP
+231 V
-245 ANIWVC
+245 V
-251 HSGDLF
+251 
-257 GEWIPTEWILQV
+257 
-269 FEAAKQAPWHNYMFL
+269 
-284 TMNPNRYEE
+284 MNPPFSEECEHIKRAFDFLRPGGSLVAVCSSSIQWKSTRKYEQFRDWLSE
-293 LLETGVLM
+293 HTHSIDECGAKFEMTGV
-301 PTDNFWYGTR
+301 
-311 LTERGNVF
+311 
-319 TADGYHTFLCIEPMR
+319 HTVVL
-334 LFAERM
+334 
-340 EIPNVEWILLGGYGK
+340 V
-355 LKRSWIES
+355 
-363 VMERKGNIPVF
+363 V
-374 MIGSKLFKDVWRAPL
+374 
-389 IQEYPPL
+389 
-396 LYRPAEKT
+396 
-404 LPHCSECKYCYSV
+404 
-417 RQGKRG
+417 
-423 LWRACRHYKIVRQD
+423 D
-437 KDSGGRHIPGRYA
+437 KA
-450 AVSPQWCPKRPETNW
+450 A
-465 RFTKRV
+465 

>member
-200 AAKEVTDHVITTP
+200 AAKEVTDHVDCIERMTDFCEILKLKKHNVIGNDLLT
-213 LAKNGSSVPAPT
+213 AETAPI
-225 GFYPTL
+225 YDA
-231 HPYRLQQVIQKIKP
+231 V
-245 ANIWVC
+245 V
-251 HSGDLF
+251 
-257 GEWIPTEWILQV
+257 
-269 FEAAKQAPWHNYMFL
+269 
-284 TMNPNRYEE
+284 MNPPFSEECEHIKRAFDFLRPGGSLVAVCSSSIQWKSTRKYEE
-293 LLETGVLM
+293 FRDWLSEHTHSIDECGAKFEMTGV
-301 PTDNFWYGTR
+301 
-311 LTERGNVF
+311 
-319 TADGYHTFLCIEPMR
+319 HTVVL
-334 LFAERM
+334 
-340 EIPNVEWILLGGYGK
+340 V
-355 LKRSWIES
+355 
-363 VMERKGNIPVF
+363 V
-374 MIGSKLFKDVWRAPL
+374 
-389 IQEYPPL
+389 
-396 LYRPAEKT
+396 
-404 LPHCSECKYCYSV
+404 
-417 RQGKRG
+417 
-423 LWRACRHYKIVRQD
+423 D
-437 KDSGGRHIPGRYA
+437 KA
-450 AVSPQWCPKRPETNW
+450 A
-465 RFTKRV
+465 